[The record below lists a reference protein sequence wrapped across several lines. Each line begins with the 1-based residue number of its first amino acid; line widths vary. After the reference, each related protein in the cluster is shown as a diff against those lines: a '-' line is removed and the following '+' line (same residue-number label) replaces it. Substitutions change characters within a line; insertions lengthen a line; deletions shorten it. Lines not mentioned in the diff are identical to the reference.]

1 MENTGR
7 NCEMIRRI
15 RYTGP
20 EDTEERNRTTMEN
33 TQNLLLDFSHVYPEG
48 VEKRAKNLKRIDM
61 SDISGTD
68 MYCSKEAEQK
78 IRKRLKPYGPQG
90 IHFLDNGNYHYMTKF
105 FTEKIGEPFSLV
117 LFDHHN
123 DMQQPLIH
131 ELTSC
136 GSWAGELLRE
146 NSRLKQMILIGPDPE
161 SIRPVPARLREKII
175 CISVEESEEHTA
187 EAEIMKINLK
197 LPAYISVDKDVL
209 NRYNARTN
217 WNQGNM
223 SVTTLKKLLRE
234 VFRHQKVIGVDIC
247 GECSLQEP
255 FPEFLEDERINDVTN
270 QILYHFLSERRFLA

>member
-33 TQNLLLDFSHVYPEG
+33 TQNLLLD
-48 VEKRAKNLKRIDM
+48 
-61 SDISGTD
+61 
-68 MYCSKEAEQK
+68 
-78 IRKRLKPYGPQG
+78 
-90 IHFLDNGNYHYMTKF
+90 
-105 FTEKIGEPFSLV
+105 
-117 LFDHHN
+117 
-123 DMQQPLIH
+123 
-131 ELTSC
+131 
-136 GSWAGELLRE
+136 
-146 NSRLKQMILIGPDPE
+146 SRLKQMILIGPDPE

-187 EAEIMKINLK
+187 EAEIKKINLK

-209 NRYNARTN
+209 NRFNARTN

>member
-1 MENTGR
+1 
-7 NCEMIRRI
+7 MIRRI

-33 TQNLLLDFSHVYPEG
+33 TQNLLLD
-48 VEKRAKNLKRIDM
+48 
-61 SDISGTD
+61 
-68 MYCSKEAEQK
+68 
-78 IRKRLKPYGPQG
+78 
-90 IHFLDNGNYHYMTKF
+90 
-105 FTEKIGEPFSLV
+105 
-117 LFDHHN
+117 
-123 DMQQPLIH
+123 
-131 ELTSC
+131 
-136 GSWAGELLRE
+136 
-146 NSRLKQMILIGPDPE
+146 SRLKQMILIGPDPE

-187 EAEIMKINLK
+187 EAEIKKINLK
-197 LPAYISVDKDVL
+197 LPAYISIDKDVL

>member
-33 TQNLLLDFSHVYPEG
+33 TQNLLLD
-48 VEKRAKNLKRIDM
+48 
-61 SDISGTD
+61 
-68 MYCSKEAEQK
+68 
-78 IRKRLKPYGPQG
+78 
-90 IHFLDNGNYHYMTKF
+90 
-105 FTEKIGEPFSLV
+105 
-117 LFDHHN
+117 
-123 DMQQPLIH
+123 
-131 ELTSC
+131 
-136 GSWAGELLRE
+136 
-146 NSRLKQMILIGPDPE
+146 SRLKQMILIGPDPE

-187 EAEIMKINLK
+187 EAEIKKINLK

>member
-1 MENTGR
+1 
-7 NCEMIRRI
+7 MIRRI

-20 EDTEERNRTTMEN
+20 EDTEERNRTTMENTQNRTTMEN

-175 CISVEESEEHTA
+175 CISVA
-187 EAEIMKINLK
+187 
-197 LPAYISVDKDVL
+197 AYISVDKDVL